1 MRRLLTAAGALA
13 ILLGAAPAA
22 TGADAAAGAQP
33 AAAGEAAAVASAQP
47 AAGAQPAT
55 GAQPAAGVQPAAAAP
70 VEVTMDRPAVTA
82 VLGDRFA
89 VRSTVINAGT
99 APTGPLLAHLDIV
112 SLHNDVYVDPEDWS
126 SDRSVDVE
134 PLAAGGR
141 TTLEWT
147 VRTVDA
153 GEFDVYVVVLPA
165 GPAAAGGSSGK
176 PSAAALSVS
185 PPLRLAVASRQTLDP
200 GGSAVVALTVPLLV
214 GALVLGS
221 RRRRRPGRT
230 GTATGDAERR

>member
-13 ILLGAAPAA
+13 VLLGAPA
-22 TGADAAAGAQP
+22 AAAGPEPAAAAQP
-33 AAAGEAAAVASAQP
+33 AGGAQP

-55 GAQPAAGVQPAAAAP
+55 GVQPAAASP

-89 VRSTVINAGT
+89 VRSTVVNAGT
-99 APTGPLLAHLDIV
+99 APTGPLLAHLDVV

-153 GEFDVYVVVLPA
+153 GEFDVYLVVLPA
-165 GPAAAGGSSGK
+165 GPAPDGGSSGG
-176 PSAAALSVS
+176 PGAAALSVS

-200 GGSAVVALTVPLLV
+200 GGSAVVVIAVPLLV

-221 RRRRRPGRT
+221 RRRRRPGRP